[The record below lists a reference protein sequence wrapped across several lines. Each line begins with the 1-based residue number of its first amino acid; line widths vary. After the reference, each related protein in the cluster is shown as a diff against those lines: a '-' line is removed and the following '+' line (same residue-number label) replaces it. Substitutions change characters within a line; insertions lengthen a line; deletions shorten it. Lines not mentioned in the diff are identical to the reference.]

1 MAFDGAF
8 LHAMTTELRA
18 ALADA
23 RVDKIHQPAKEE
35 LVLALRTRSGA
46 HKLFLSARA
55 AAPRVQ
61 LTARTPDNPPAPP
74 MFCMLLRKRLTGARL
89 LSIRQEGFE
98 RALALDFQCLSELG
112 DQVTLTLVAEL
123 MGRHSNVILVDETG
137 RVVDAIKRV
146 DPEMSSV
153 RPVLPGLPYTPPPA
167 QAGKHDVS
175 TTPPE
180 EFERLLR
187 AGRDEPLADALL
199 RVSSG
204 LSPLLCRET
213 AYLCARGADVTTG
226 GMTGELWQRFRFY
239 LGRIRQAALT
249 GEGSAPYLVCDPQG
263 VPLEYSFVPLTQYGL
278 SCRGR
283 EAGSFSE
290 LLDTYYE
297 EKDAAERLRQ
307 RGHDIL
313 RVLTS
318 ASDRVARKL
327 DHQREE
333 LARSEKREEKRLFGE
348 LLHANLYAV
357 ERGASA
363 VEVVNYYD
371 PAGASV
377 RIPLNPALTAAQNAQ
392 RYYKEYR
399 KAQTAQRV
407 LTEQIAAGEQEL
419 QYLDTVF
426 DALSRARTF
435 RELSELREELL
446 AGGYLKRQK
455 GRQKP
460 PPPLGPLRFRSSD
473 GYEILVGRNNA
484 QNDRLTLKTARGSD
498 LWLHT
503 KDIPGSHT
511 VICTSG
517 GEPPERTLREAA
529 GLAALHSKAAHSA
542 QVPVDYTEIR
552 HVHKPAGAPPGR
564 VIYENQRTVYVT
576 PDPALLSLR
585 QPETTTEIRREDL

>member
-8 LHAMTTELRA
+8 LHAMTTELRQ
-18 ALADA
+18 ALSDA

-46 HKLFLSARA
+46 HKLFFSVRA
-55 AAPRVQ
+55 GAPRVQ

-89 LSIRQEGFE
+89 LQIRQEGFE
-98 RALALDFQCLSELG
+98 RALSLDFQCIDELG

-123 MGRHSNVILVDETG
+123 MGRHSNLILVDGSG
-137 RVVDAIKRV
+137 RVVDAIRRV

-153 RPVLPGLPYTPPPA
+153 RPVLPGLPYTPPPV
-167 QAGKHDVS
+167 QAGRQDVS
-175 TTPPE
+175 LTPPE
-180 EFERLLR
+180 AFERLLR
-187 AGRDEPLADALL
+187 EGRDEPLADALL
-199 RVSSG
+199 HVSSG
-204 LSPLLCRET
+204 LSPLLCREV
-213 AYLCARGADVTTG
+213 AFLCARGADVTTG
-226 GMTGELWQRFRFY
+226 GMTDELWQRFRFY
-239 LGRIRQAALT
+239 LGRVRDAALS
-249 GEGSAPYLVCDPQG
+249 GEGRVPYLVCDLQG
-263 VPLEYSFVPLTQYGL
+263 VPLEYSFLPLTQYGL
-278 SCRGR
+278 SARGR
-283 EAGSFSE
+283 EMASFSE

-297 EKDAAERLRQ
+297 ERDAAERLRQ

-327 DHQREE
+327 DRQREE

-348 LLHANLYAV
+348 LLHANLHAV
-357 ERGASA
+357 ARGATS

-371 PAGASV
+371 PDGGRV
-377 RIPLNPALTAAQNAQ
+377 RIPLNPALTAVQNAQ
-392 RYYKEYR
+392 KYYKDYR

-407 LTEQIAAGEQEL
+407 LSEQIAAGEQEL

-426 DALSRARTF
+426 DALSRARSF

-446 AGGYLKRQK
+446 AGGYLKKQK

-473 GYEILVGRNNA
+473 GYEILVGRNNV
-484 QNDRLTLKTARGSD
+484 QNDKLTLKTAKGSD

-511 VICTSG
+511 VIRTG
-517 GEPPERTLREAA
+517 GREPPERTLTEAA

-542 QVPVDYTEIR
+542 QVPVDCTEIR
-552 HVHKPAGAPPGR
+552 HVRKPAGAPPGR
-564 VIYENQRTVYVT
+564 VIYDSQRTLYVT

-585 QPETTTEIRREDL
+585 QPDT